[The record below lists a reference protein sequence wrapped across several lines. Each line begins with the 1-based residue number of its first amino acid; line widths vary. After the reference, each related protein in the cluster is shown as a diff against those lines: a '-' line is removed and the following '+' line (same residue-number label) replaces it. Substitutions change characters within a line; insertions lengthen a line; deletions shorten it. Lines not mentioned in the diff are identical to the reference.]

1 MRSCSMLL
9 VLAYSVL
16 TGCTVLHS
24 SSDPA
29 DGGITYHLPRSVI
42 VAKVD
47 LWRIPR
53 QPNVEGSVDK
63 YVVAIDAESAKTRGE
78 TIPDLKE
85 RFTLTYNNNP
95 FFYDRYCVLT
105 SENGLLR
112 SVEYATEDKTPNV
125 VLALSELGR
134 KVGAAGFASSRPV
147 DADTQDPVTSAAVT
161 FNPFDPED
169 RDAAAQVVN
178 NTFGT
183 HVVDGR
189 RVNKVN
195 VRFDFPEL
203 RHHFSRH
210 QESNKCRSDKG
221 LCFRTKIKTPLR
233 MWDGMA
239 RAYTASVL
247 VEVVNPAYVGHFDLD
262 RAFMVEKVVRLGF
275 DDGALNQ
282 VIMRKPSEMLQT
294 VKLPLAVVD
303 ALLAVPANFISTAA
317 GNTQMVND
325 RLQAQRDEID
335 ALHAQ
340 LAATAVADRPEENIY
355 RPKCKGRAG
364 LFNP

>member
-1 MRSCSMLL
+1 M
-9 VLAYSVL
+9 
-16 TGCTVLHS
+16 
-24 SSDPA
+24 
-29 DGGITYHLPRSVI
+29 
-42 VAKVD
+42 
-47 LWRIPR
+47 
-53 QPNVEGSVDK
+53 
-63 YVVAIDAESAKTRGE
+63 
-78 TIPDLKE
+78 
-85 RFTLTYNNNP
+85 
-95 FFYDRYCVLT
+95 
-105 SENGLLR
+105 
-112 SVEYATEDKTPNV
+112 
-125 VLALSELGR
+125 
-134 KVGAAGFASSRPV
+134 
-147 DADTQDPVTSAAVT
+147 
-161 FNPFDPED
+161 
-169 RDAAAQVVN
+169 VN

-282 VIMRKPSEMLQT
+282 VIMRKPSEVLQT
-294 VKLPLAVVD
+294 VKLPIAVVD
-303 ALLAVPANFISTAA
+303 AILSVPANFMANA
-317 GNTQMVND
+317 GGTTQEINTKLKQ
-325 RLQAQRDEID
+325 QREAID
-335 ALHAQ
+335 ALHEK
-340 LAATAVADRPEENIY
+340 LAAGAVADDAGEVRY
-355 RPKCKGRAG
+355 RPRCKGR
-364 LFNP
+364 LFNPNAT